1 MPQAKCSDEGQPV
14 RKRVVVLDVVDS
26 TNAEALRRAGVR
38 ERGPLWIVAREQTA
52 GRGRRGRAWTSPA
65 GNLHATLLLL
75 DPSPPAVAPQLA
87 FVAGLALCDAVA
99 AVAPSLASRLALKW
113 PNDLLCGGRKIAGI
127 LVEGEGDPVAVA
139 VGIGV
144 NCRHHPDSAE
154 FPATDIAAEG
164 ADVSTDALFEHV
176 AGAMERRLDQ
186 WNRGSG
192 FAGVRAAWLERAAGI
207 GEPVRVRLSGRETAG
222 RFETI
227 DDSGRL
233 MLRTGPGDLE
243 AIAAGDVFP
252 FEPTR
257 RAG

>member
-1 MPQAKCSDEGQPV
+1 MPKAKCSDERRSAG
-14 RKRVVVLDVVDS
+14 KRVVVLDVVDS
-26 TNAEALRRAGVR
+26 TNAEALRRAGAR
-38 ERGPLWIVAREQTA
+38 ERSPLWVVAKEQNA

-65 GNLHATLLLL
+65 GNLHATLLLT
-75 DPSPPAVAPQLA
+75 DPSPRAVAPQLG

-99 AVAPSLASRLALKW
+99 AAAPSLASRLALKW
-113 PNDLLCGGRKIAGI
+113 PNDLLCGGCKIAGI

-144 NCRHHPDSAE
+144 NCRHHPDAAE
-154 FPATDIAAEG
+154 FPATDLAAEG
-164 ADVSTDALFEHV
+164 EDVSTDALFDHL
-176 AGAMERRLDQ
+176 AGAMEMRLDQ

-192 FAGVRAAWLERAAGI
+192 FAGVRTAWLERAAGI

-233 MLRTGPGDLE
+233 MLRTGTGDLE